1 MTIVPYGIFVAVWCY
16 LLGSIP
22 TGYCVVKAVKDVD
35 IRKYGSGNI
44 GMTNVWRVAGAGW
57 GVTTLALDVLKG
69 VLAVWLG
76 GSYFNSDVLRV
87 VAVVTV
93 LLGNLFPV
101 FLKFKGGKGVGTS
114 VGAFFSLVPLESA
127 IGAVVFFL
135 VIGRW
140 KMVSAASL
148 AAVTVMALAVAHRSG
163 IVWPISRLALAGCL
177 LVWWS
182 HRENIARIL
191 QGTENKIGKSKA
203 VPPAPPSDPAEAAPP
218 APGVAP

>member
-1 MTIVPYGIFVAVWCY
+1 VTIVPYGVFVALWCY

-22 TGYCVVKAVKDVD
+22 TGYWVVKAVKDVD
-35 IRKYGSGNI
+35 IRSFGSGNI

-57 GVTTLALDVLKG
+57 GLATLLLDILKG

-76 GSYFNSDVLRV
+76 GSYFNSDGLRI
-87 VAVVTV
+87 VAVIAV
-93 LLGNLFPV
+93 LMGNLFPL

-114 VGAFFSLVPLESA
+114 VGVFFSLVPLESA

-148 AAVTVMALAVAHRSG
+148 AAVTAMALAVAHRSG
-163 IVWPISRLALAGCL
+163 IVWPISQLALAGCL

-182 HRENIARIL
+182 HRENIVRIL
-191 QGTENKIGKSKA
+191 QGAENKIGKPKPVTLS
-203 VPPAPPSDPAEAAPP
+203 PDAPHAGTAPDKPGEAP
-218 APGVAP
+218 